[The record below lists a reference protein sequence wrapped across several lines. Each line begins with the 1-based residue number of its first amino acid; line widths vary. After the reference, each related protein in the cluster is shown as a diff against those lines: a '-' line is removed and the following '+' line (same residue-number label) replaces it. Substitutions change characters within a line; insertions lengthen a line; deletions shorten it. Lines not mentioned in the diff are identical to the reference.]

1 MRGFVVKW
9 DRKLETLHAGC
20 DSVQSLAQC
29 SVLQSTLFQLLEYQ
43 TDVRRC
49 RFYINL
55 AHCSACTW
63 LTHVHWQHRAW
74 FNACGNHNGQP
85 TPICEIV
92 LFLGLLAFWSLCLLC
107 LVSQPALMDIP
118 VVTITIQSDRTR
130 IASTYDYCKMRKNCL
145 KTVNKI

>member
-92 LFLGLLAFWSLCLLC
+92 LFLAWSFGILVALP
-107 LVSQPALMDIP
+107 LVSCVPACANGYTSCNNNNS
-118 VVTITIQSDRTR
+118 VG
-130 IASTYDYCKMRKNCL
+130 
-145 KTVNKI
+145 